1 MRALLKALVL
11 VPLAL
16 ALVLF
21 CVANRKPVTLS
32 FDPVSRDIPAIAY
45 DLPLFA
51 LVLTALFCG
60 ILIGGF
66 ATWLSQGRNRKMA
79 RVYKKETQRLQS
91 EADTLRA
98 AVPQATLAALPIRRG

>member
-21 CVANRKPVTLS
+21 CVANRKTVTLS
-32 FDPVSRDIPAIAY
+32 LDPVSRDIPAIAY

-51 LVLTALFCG
+51 IVLAALFAG
-60 ILIGGF
+60 VLIGGC
-66 ATWLSQGRNRKMA
+66 AAWLAQGRHRKME
-79 RVYKKETQRLQS
+79 RVYRKETQRLQG

-98 AVPQATLAALPIRRG
+98 AVPQATLAALPIRRS